1 MDKRLDPESF
11 DFEPAD
17 DATLEWLRR
26 PIEALRRYHDHEAL
40 GLENIPNNG
49 GFLLVVNHSLATYD
63 GLLLGLAIHEFTGR
77 GLTALGDDRLFKTPV
92 LAKLV
97 RKCGIV
103 PASPE
108 NGLKLLA
115 KGHAVAVAPGG
126 MREALRPTTT
136 ESYTIRWEHR
146 RGFVRLA
153 LRAQVP
159 IVLAACPAADEL
171 YDVYENPLT
180 KLAYKKLHLPLPM
193 MSGLAGT
200 LMPRPVKLLHVVGA
214 PLKPPALEEGAFKA
228 QVDTWHAH
236 ICEQMQHLMDRAL
249 LLRG

>member
-1 MDKRLDPESF
+1 MDKRLDPDSF

-17 DATLEWLRR
+17 DTTVEWLRG
-26 PIEALRRYHDHEAL
+26 PIDALRRYHDHEAL
-40 GLENIPNNG
+40 GLENIPNEG

-77 GLTALGDDRLFKTPV
+77 GLTALGDDQLFKTPL

-97 RKCGIV
+97 RKAGIV

-115 KGHAVAVAPGG
+115 KGHAVALAPGG

-136 ESYTIRWEHR
+136 ESYRVLWEER
-146 RGFVRLA
+146 KGFVRLA

-159 IVLAACPAADEL
+159 IILAACPAADEL
-171 YDVYENPLT
+171 YDVYENSLT
-180 KLAYKKLHLPLPM
+180 KLAYKKLHLPIPM
-193 MSGLAGT
+193 ISGLGGT
-200 LMPRPVKLLHVVGA
+200 LMPRPVKLLHVVGR
-214 PLKPPALEEGAFKA
+214 PEHPPALDPDAFKQ
-228 QVDTWHAH
+228 QVDEWHAH
-236 ICEQMQHLMDRAL
+236 ICEQMQQLMDRAL